1 MVILCLQYGQD
12 GVSKGAVNK
21 RFKIDIIMD
30 IQFWRIDVFCP
41 FQTESKI

>member
-30 IQFWRIDVFCP
+30 IQFRRINVFCP
-41 FQTESKI
+41 FQTE